1 MTQAVR
7 TGAGARLFGP
17 LIYGLI
23 LVSSA
28 AQFALV
34 PVMPVYAHRL
44 GLSGFQQGMLLG
56 ATGLATL
63 AVSVPA
69 GALADRL
76 GARRITLA
84 AGLLMAAATAAQA
97 CAGSFPALLGARL
110 AFGAGYGIVWTAGL
124 CWLVEVAGPATLGGS
139 VASAG
144 VGGVAGP
151 AASGALSQHLGLAV
165 PLLIG
170 AAGFAVITA
179 WLAALAVPP
188 GPAASRPAASRP
200 AASRPAASS
209 PAASRPAASRPAA
222 GVRLRA
228 AARDRRI
235 IGAAA
240 AVVTAGLSTGV
251 CALLVPAELHAA
263 GASPGRIGLDFAAAG
278 ILFAIG
284 SALTAAAGRRAVN
297 LPVIRGGILAMIA
310 GLSLGV
316 LSAAPSALIVMLCVT
331 TAARSVLWTVSYP
344 MAAAAAERGGAGLG
358 AAVGLLNGIW
368 AATAVLGPLSAGLA
382 AEHLGA
388 RAAFGLT
395 VAACAAALAVT
406 AAAPMA
412 RMPSWSRMKQ
422 RAAAGA
428 AEPTGSSLVT
438 AEEPGHDVIDTPPAV
453 PAATSHAGRSPG
465 TSEGAVVTEGAR

>member
-1 MTQAVR
+1 MAQAAR
-7 TGAGARLFGP
+7 TGTGARLFGP

-44 GLSGFQQGMLLG
+44 GLSGFQQGLVLG

-69 GALADRL
+69 GRLADRL

-97 CAGSFPALLGARL
+97 CAGSFPALLAARL

-124 CWLVEVAGPATLGGS
+124 CWLVEVAGPSTLGGS

-151 AASGALSQHLGLAV
+151 AAAGALSQHFGLAV
-165 PLLIG
+165 PLLAS

-188 GPAASRPAASRP
+188 GLAASRAAASRPAAARAGAARA
-200 AASRPAASS
+200 AASRPAA
-209 PAASRPAASRPAA
+209 AFK
-222 GVRLRA
+222 LRA
-228 AARDRRI
+228 AARDRGI

-278 ILFAIG
+278 VLFAAG
-284 SALTAAAGRRAVN
+284 SALTATAGRRAVS
-297 LPVIRGGILAMIA
+297 LPVIRWGILAMIA

-316 LSAAPSALIVMLCVT
+316 LSAAPAILIVMLCAT

-344 MAAAAAERGGAGLG
+344 MAAAAGERGGGGIG

-368 AATAVLGPLSAGLA
+368 AATAVLGPLSAGVA

-395 VAACAAALAVT
+395 GAACAAALAVT
-406 AAAPMA
+406 AAAAWPSLSRRPPSAHTREVKMA
-412 RMPSWSRMKQ
+412 ADVT
-422 RAAAGA
+422 AAIVDDDRYP
-428 AEPTGSSLVT
+428 AEPMRPDAPVT
-438 AEEPGHDVIDTPPAV
+438 NTREGDLHAV
-453 PAATSHAGRSPG
+453 CADAMSGQAGRPQ
-465 TSEGAVVTEGAR
+465 

>member
-200 AASRPAASS
+200 AASRPAAS
-209 PAASRPAASRPAA
+209 RPAA

-316 LSAAPSALIVMLCVT
+316 LSAAPSALIVMLCAT

-438 AEEPGHDVIDTPPAV
+438 AEEPGHDVMTRRQPCPLRPA
-453 PAATSHAGRSPG
+453 TLAGRRGHRRVLS
-465 TSEGAVVTEGAR
+465 

>member
-69 GALADRL
+69 GTLADRL

-124 CWLVEVAGPATLGGS
+124 CWLVEVAGPTTLGGS

-188 GPAASRPAASRP
+188 GPAASR
-200 AASRPAASS
+200 

-310 GLSLGV
+310 GLSLGI
-316 LSAAPSALIVMLCVT
+316 LSAAPSALIVMLCAT

-438 AEEPGHDVIDTPPAV
+438 AEEPGHDVMTRRQP
-453 PAATSHAGRSPG
+453 
-465 TSEGAVVTEGAR
+465 